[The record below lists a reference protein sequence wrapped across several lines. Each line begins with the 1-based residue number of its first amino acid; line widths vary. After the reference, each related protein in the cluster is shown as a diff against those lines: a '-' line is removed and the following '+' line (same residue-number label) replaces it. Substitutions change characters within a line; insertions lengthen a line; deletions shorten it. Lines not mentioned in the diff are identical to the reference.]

1 MPRPQLDTRCAR
13 RVDRRAQVAAINDP
27 NSSAPVTKC
36 QWFFNHF
43 FKMGK
48 KIEHIDFSIH
58 STSSFNNIFEFDKS
72 EFAVIYADDG
82 ISGTNTKNVRTLT
95 V

>member
-1 MPRPQLDTRCAR
+1 
-13 RVDRRAQVAAINDP
+13 
-27 NSSAPVTKC
+27 
-36 QWFFNHF
+36 
-43 FKMGK
+43 MGK

-58 STSSFNNIFEFDKS
+58 STFSFNNIFEFDKL

-95 V
+95 LLCISFQKRNSRKNYKHSFFC

>member
-1 MPRPQLDTRCAR
+1 
-13 RVDRRAQVAAINDP
+13 
-27 NSSAPVTKC
+27 
-36 QWFFNHF
+36 
-43 FKMGK
+43 MGK

-95 V
+95 LLCISFQKRNSRKNYKHSFFC